1 MAFPTYPA
9 ITFRNMRQ
17 SLVQSPA
24 FELSDTAAHPFA
36 PTGWGDPAA
45 PAAPAAPNANA
56 GTYAPGSFGAQAA
69 NANRGL
75 YAPGS
80 FGASNAVANGTGAAL
95 PSRFNDPASGPGLRA
110 NPVPAVYDEAQYNG
124 VGGVGRPVAA
134 PARASALL
142 VQGMKNVTPGGGR
155 QYDLTGRGAPDP
167 VLTAAGGPSPEA
179 LAYQRLF
186 PSAGAPP
193 APISTGG
200 LNGNLVSLA
209 GSAAGLQDEQA
220 AVAAD
225 RTLKLLSRAGALPV
239 AGDSPES
246 SANKFGYLN
255 SRLATTLNG
264 GTPRAPGSPAM
275 DGAPVLPARYGGAP
289 GQVTTGDAANLY
301 RALQTSSQ
309 QPRYI
314 EDPVSGERKLIY
326 NGRVEASGTNPS
338 MKPGEPGSRGFT
350 TTDIPGAGK
359 LVKDNASGK
368 FLGSGDFSK
377 VSDPKDKILSDAE
390 TQNVQALQQSKR
402 DLDTMEAA
410 YKELKDPDYGGPI
423 AGRVRSAVSLGSD
436 PNIARLNNLVTAA
449 TPNLARGV
457 FRERG
462 VLTDADVAR
471 YQKLLPNVNDTAA
484 QRTQKFADLRSRL
497 EASTKET
504 LATLEASGRDV
515 ADLRT
520 HIMGP
525 APVAGAPNNS
535 APNNP
540 VKLPPGSI
548 TAEQARAE
556 IARRRAAKK

>member
-45 PAAPAAPNANA
+45 PAAPAASDANA
-56 GTYAPGSFGAQAA
+56 GTYAPSSFGAQAA

-110 NPVPAVYDEAQYNG
+110 NPVPAAYDETQYNG

-134 PARASALL
+134 PARASATLT
-142 VQGMKNVTPGGGR
+142 QGMKNVTPGGGR
-155 QYDLTGRGAPDP
+155 QYDLTGRGATDP

-301 RALQTSSQ
+301 RTLQRSA
-309 QPRYI
+309 
-314 EDPVSGERKLIY
+314 
-326 NGRVEASGTNPS
+326 GR
-338 MKPGEPGSRGFT
+338 PGSLGYK

-359 LVKDNASGK
+359 LVMDTATGK
-368 FLGSGDFSK
+368 YLGSGDFSK
-377 VSDPKDKILSDAE
+377 ISDPKDKQLSDAE
-390 TQNVQALQQSKR
+390 SQNITALQQSKR
-402 DLDTMEAA
+402 DLDALQGA
-410 YKELKDPDYGGPI
+410 FDQLKDPDYGGPL
-423 AGRVRSAVSLGSD
+423 AGRLRKLTTFGTD
-436 PNIARLNNLVTAA
+436 PNIARIENMITGS

-457 FRERG
+457 FREKG
-462 VLTDADVAR
+462 TLTDKDIDR
-471 YQKLLPNVNDTAA
+471 YKTLLPNVNDTAA
-484 QRTQKFADLRSRL
+484 QRKQKFDDLRSRL
-497 EASTKET
+497 DQATTET

-525 APVAGAPNNS
+525 AAAAGTPNNS

-540 VKLPPGSI
+540 VKLQPGSI